1 MEESTVAKPKTQ
13 KPKTS
18 WLTVCLDAES
28 KQVLREAA
36 KLRRVS
42 ISEYVRTVTMA
53 QARREIASAKD
64 QSIRLSPDEQLA
76 FWEALQAQA
85 SLTPAQK
92 RLGTLMMSSSRPWR

>member
-1 MEESTVAKPKTQ
+1 
-13 KPKTS
+13 
-18 WLTVCLDAES
+18 LDAES

-76 FWEALQAQA
+76 FWEALQAPA